1 MSDAEQQPDP
11 AERYEE
17 LVRFIATAL
26 LDTDD
31 FQVTSVNRRG
41 QLTIQ
46 LAAPEEL
53 RGRVIGRGGRIAR
66 SIRTLLEAATFDDE
80 LRPTLDIVD

>member
-1 MSDAEQQPDP
+1 MSDAEAKDP
-11 AERYEE
+11 TARYEE
-17 LVRFIATAL
+17 LVRYIARSL

-31 FQVTSVNRRG
+31 FQVSNGNRRG

-66 SIRTLLEAATFDDE
+66 SIRTLMDTAAFGDE
-80 LRPTLDIVD
+80 LSPSLDITD